1 MGAPRGLGLS
11 LRMIQHIDKVAAR
24 PLHLMT
30 IGQLMGKFDPKQRE
44 SPEAVIQNARWV
56 VEEIPIRLAHRLRD
70 FHRLPYVMLSC
81 ESLGHVHNTY
91 LNSFDRLSAFPEIK
105 TEDQALLFCTEL
117 RAALRQHR
125 DIVMRMKHG
134 VAELRSFDGMQHSLA
149 AFLSKLFVTRI
160 GNRVL
165 AEHFLAWSD
174 KSESDGIVSE
184 CRLARV
190 IGEVAGSV
198 RRLVTECYGHC
209 PDIRVEGQLDTVIPI
224 IPEHL
229 EYITREIIK
238 NAVRATVDAN
248 PGETSFPVVTIGIY
262 QGKYDVLIKVSDRG
276 GGFDKKVA
284 KRIWDYGFTTARD
297 LEKEKAAPGSSPIL
311 QAEEIDKQ
319 KLQIA
324 GFGVGL
330 PLSRL
335 YARYFGGDVHMSQMY
350 GHGTDV
356 FINLNRLGN
365 HTELDVSSDEESEEW
380 LYERKATR
388 SSNRRELDRAYI
400 HSGYSSL

>member
-1 MGAPRGLGLS
+1 
-11 LRMIQHIDKVAAR
+11 MIQHIDKVAAR
-24 PLHLMT
+24 PLNLMT
-30 IGQLMGKFDPKQRE
+30 IGQLMGKFDPNHRNSDE
-44 SPEAVIQNARWV
+44 VVIQNARWV
-56 VEEIPIRLAHRLRD
+56 LEEIPVRLAHRLRD

-105 TEDQALLFCTEL
+105 TEEQALLFCNEL
-117 RAALRQHR
+117 RGALRQHR

-134 VAELRSFDGMQHSLA
+134 VAELRSFDGLHHNLSV
-149 AFLSKLFVTRI
+149 FLDKLFVTRI

-174 KSESDGIVSE
+174 KSESEGIVTE

-190 IGEVAGSV
+190 IGDVAGSV
-198 RRLVTECYGHC
+198 RRLVTDIYGHC

-238 NAVRATVDAN
+238 NAVRATVDAHTGPN
-248 PGETSFPVVTIGIY
+248 YPVVTIGIY

-297 LEKEKAAPGSSPIL
+297 LQKEKAAPGASPMDQGTL
-311 QAEEIDKQ
+311 SDQQ

-365 HTELDVSSDEESEEW
+365 HTELDVSSDEEAEE
-380 LYERKATR
+380 RQRSAARAITR
-388 SSNRRELDRAYI
+388 NADRA
-400 HSGYSSL
+400 